1 MEIVLLI
8 VGLLVGVLLGFLL
21 AKNKSQ
27 AASVDTNNKLAEAEA
42 RLNQEKNTSSILQ
55 KTIDKL
61 ELSLGELRDKLQ
73 QSEVEKAQKS
83 TQLIELQKRFES
95 FKEEAKDLQT
105 HFKNEFKNLSN
116 EIIKEQSKDFNEH
129 NINLLKPFKNQLESF
144 EKAVNNQMKDNIE
157 RSTTFN
163 AQINHLKELNQQIS
177 QEAKDLTNA
186 LKGDN
191 KLQGNWGE
199 LILERVLQSSGLVKG
214 DEYTTQT
221 SFVNADEKTI
231 RPDAVIF
238 LPDDKHIIIDSKVS
252 LTAYERYVNT
262 TNEVEKAEHLK
273 GHLNSLRNHVK
284 GLSEKKY
291 QTAQGLSTPDF
302 ILLFVP
308 IEASFGVAIKEDVEL
323 FNFGWDKNIVIV
335 SPSTLLATLKTVSA
349 LWKQEK
355 QTKNVLKIAEE
366 SGKLYDKFVGFVT
379 DLEKIE
385 KDFERTS
392 KSFSDAHKK
401 LTSGR
406 GSIVSKIENLKKLG
420 AKTTKSIDEKYLED

>member
-1 MEIVLLI
+1 MEIVLL
-8 VGLLVGVLLGFLL
+8 VLGLLIGVLVGVLF
-21 AKNKSQ
+21 AKNKNNTVNI
-27 AASVDTNNKLAEAEA
+27 AINNKLSEAEA
-42 RLNQEKNTSSILQ
+42 LVQQEKNIASINQ
-55 KTIDKL
+55 KTIGKL
-61 ELSLGELRDKLQ
+61 ELTIDELRAQLQ
-73 QSEVEKAQKS
+73 QSEITKAQKN
-83 TQLIELQKRFES
+83 TELVELQKRFES
-95 FKEEAKDLQT
+95 FKAEAKDLQT
-105 HFKNEFKNLSN
+105 HFKSEFKNLSN

-144 EKAVNNQMKDNIE
+144 EKAVNEQMKDSIE

-199 LILERVLQSSGLVKG
+199 LILERVLEGSGLVKG
-214 DEYTTQT
+214 DEYTTQVSLT
-221 SFVNADEKTI
+221 NADEKTI
-231 RPDAVIF
+231 RPDALIF
-238 LPDDKHIIIDSKVS
+238 LPDEKHIIIDSKVS

-262 TNEVEKAEHLK
+262 SDEAEKAEHLK
-273 GHLNSLRNHVK
+273 SHLTSLRNHVK

-291 QTAQGLSTPDF
+291 QTADGLSTPDF

-308 IEASFGVAIKEDVEL
+308 IEASFGVAIKEDIDL
-323 FNFGWDKNIVIV
+323 FNFGWDRNIVIV
-335 SPSTLLATLKTVSA
+335 SPSTLLATLKTVAA

-366 SGKLYDKFVGFVT
+366 SGKLYDKFVGFVG

-385 KDFERTS
+385 KEFERTS

-406 GSIVSKIENLKKLG
+406 GSIVSKVENLKKLG